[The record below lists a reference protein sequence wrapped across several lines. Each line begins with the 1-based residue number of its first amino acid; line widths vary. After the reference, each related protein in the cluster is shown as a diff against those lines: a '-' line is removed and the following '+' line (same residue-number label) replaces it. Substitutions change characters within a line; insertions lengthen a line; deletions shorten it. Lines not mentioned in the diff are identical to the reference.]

1 MPVYFWRSAGAA
13 YRDLPEYGD
22 RLQYARGNDNG
33 YTQAAND
40 FRHVQQPCESYC
52 GKRHRRSDGSAHSN
66 ALRACLRCSVG
77 SGGADCARVRKA
89 AAEQHQQVHVQLGR
103 SDIGDRNSGS
113 DDKCTMM
120 G

>member
-40 FRHVQQPCESYC
+40 FRHVQQPCESYG

-66 ALRACLRCSVG
+66 ALRACLRCSGAPTVLVCG
-77 SGGADCARVRKA
+77 KPLLNNTSKCMCSWGGVISVTATPAVTIN
-89 AAEQHQQVHVQLGR
+89 VP
-103 SDIGDRNSGS
+103 
-113 DDKCTMM
+113 
-120 G
+120 